1 MICIY
6 LGNDRIKIVDG
17 DVSKR
22 KIAIKNFFAITS
34 PNDYIDKPDS
44 KSFKE
49 LSQVIKDGLQEM
61 QPKGKKVRVV
71 LDSSTIPYREMVL
84 PPLKPQKFQLLIK
97 NEIFTDEKLAESN
110 TVDYVESDKKIDEQK
125 RSKYFITY
133 VSNQI
138 IEDLDNLI
146 NKDMGYKLLSI
157 DVAQNAITKLVSKI
171 KTLPDQ
177 YMLVDY
183 KGNSVTIYL
192 YVYGKHVYSVYK
204 PIISEPNPKFQNE
217 RVYFIN
223 EMAGVILDTANFFR
237 SRYEGVEFDN
247 VFITGD
253 VDKFEV
259 CSSQIETKVGMS
271 ISNLP
276 KLNFVEEV
284 DEIEF
289 NQFANTIGGFFR
301 EV

>member
-6 LGNDRIKIVDG
+6 LGNDRIKIVDSV
-17 DVSKR
+17 VSKR
-22 KIAIKNFFAITS
+22 KIEVKNFFSITS
-34 PNDYIDKPDS
+34 PNDYVDNPDS

-71 LDSSTIPYREMVL
+71 LDSSTIPYREMVM
-84 PPLKPQKFQLLIK
+84 PPLKPQKLQLLIK

-110 TVDYVESDKKIDEQK
+110 TVDFVESDKKIDEQK

-157 DVAQNAITKLVSKI
+157 DVVQNAISKLVSRMKA
-171 KTLPDQ
+171 LPDQ

-192 YVYGKHVYSVYK
+192 YVFGKHVYSVYK

-223 EMAGVILDTANFFR
+223 EMSGVIIDTANFFK

-259 CSSQIETKVGMS
+259 CANPIETKVGMT

-276 KLNFVEEV
+276 KLNLVEDV
-284 DEIEF
+284 DEVEF